1 MSQYGEGTKTQN
13 IYVEKPEDKEEMD
26 VRLTLFYDG
35 TLNNRVNVEEREKA
49 KINNL
54 LDSVYHDHKTDNGNN
69 SYDNGRTNIAIME
82 PHLRKESDGF
92 NIALKGYIE
101 GQGTFNL
108 EGDDIIGYS
117 MGGASSGVADRAV
130 LGIDRGV
137 GLIYSN
143 FDPDDFCIKRLVIDV
158 FGFSRGSATAR
169 YAIHLLLKGS
179 TKWDSDYG
187 DGYEQVTPPILELI
201 ANRGIE
207 ISENAVEI
215 CFAGLY
221 DTVLS
226 VYLSQY
232 LPALFVSNKLQQ
244 KAVKHAKKVLHLA
257 AADEHRSDFPLHNI
271 KSAGSKGEEY
281 FLPGVHSDV
290 GGSYNAA
297 SELALKSE
305 VDPNKKVHMKRASEN
320 KLIRI
325 SSRRKK
331 IERDMDI
338 LIKQGWYLNDNKEIK
353 IIDEK
358 IRKKRAGGKV
368 SYNGYIHKLKVH
380 REGICTAYCNI
391 PLKIMAKYARDKDV
405 KLKLNSKLN
414 DRAGI
419 ILKPHKDLAKLEKKI
434 KQYIKDKKGN
444 GISQAKDWNDEKEVL
459 NKYIFDNNFRHNHFN
474 FSSKV
479 AFGYFPRIKKG
490 KRLRYVYEA

>member
-13 IYVEKPEDKEEMD
+13 IYVEKPEDKEGID

-54 LDSVYHDHKTDNGNN
+54 LDSVYHDHKTDDGNN

-82 PHLRKESDGF
+82 PHLLDKSDGYD
-92 NIALKGYIE
+92 IALKEYIE

-108 EGDDIIGYS
+108 EGDDIKGYS
-117 MGGASSGVADRAV
+117 MGGFDSGVASRAV
-130 LGIDRGV
+130 DGITRGV
-137 GLIYSN
+137 GLINNNIDSN
-143 FDPDDFCIKRLVIDV
+143 DFCIKKLTIDV

-187 DGYEQVTPPILELI
+187 GGYEQVTPPILELI

-207 ISENAVEI
+207 ISEKAVEI

-221 DTVLS
+221 DTVVS

-232 LPALFVSNKLQQ
+232 LPAVFVSNKLEQ

-257 AADEHRSDFPLHNI
+257 AADEHRADFPLHNI
-271 KSAGSKGEEY
+271 KSAGKKGEEY

-290 GGSYNAA
+290 GGSYNTA
-297 SELALKSE
+297 SELALTAE
-305 VDPNKKVHMKRASEN
+305 VDPNKKVYMQTTNDK
-320 KLIRI
+320 KTLRI
-325 SSRRKK
+325 SGRRKK
-331 IERDMDI
+331 IENDMDI
-338 LIKQGWYLNDNKEIK
+338 LIQQGWYRDDKKEIK
-353 IIDEK
+353 IIDTK
-358 IRKKRAGGKV
+358 IRRKRAGGKV
-368 SYNGYIHKLKVH
+368 SYNGHIHKLEVN
-380 REGICTAYCNI
+380 REGICSAYCNI

-419 ILKPHKDLAKLEKKI
+419 ILKPHKDLARLEKKI
-434 KQYIKDKKGN
+434 KRYITDKKGN
-444 GISQAKDWNDEKEVL
+444 GISQAKDWIDEKEIL
-459 NKYIFDNNFRHNHFN
+459 NKYIIENDFRHNHFN

-490 KRLRYVYEA
+490 KRLRYVFKA